1 MLNSPK
7 LRNKSDFKVTLIDLP
22 LTAEEQAGSLK
33 SVENLMPSLGIGY
46 IAAVLEKNGYTVR
59 IIDCRVLNINVSEL
73 IEELKADKPN
83 VIGYTGTVLHI
94 YKGFETAK
102 RLKNELPGTI
112 SVIGGPHITS
122 IPEDTLKTKLFDVG
136 VIGEAEYTFL
146 ELINKLYEV
155 DNDISKVDLDSIL
168 GIAYIKN
175 DKIVF
180 TGKRP
185 FIDPLDQL
193 PHPARHLY
201 PPLTLYRPVPASY
214 KKLPMAHV
222 MTSRGCPNTCTF
234 CDRSV
239 FGMRFRYRTP
249 MNVVDEIEQLIKVYG
264 AKEIKFFDDVFTLDK
279 KRVYDILDEC
289 DKRGL
294 NFVWSCLTRT
304 DLIDLPLLKRMKKS
318 GCWQVAFGIESGS
331 QKILDEMKKRSKV
344 EVNAQAVK
352 WANEAGISVRA
363 FFIFGMPSE
372 TKDTIQETIDFATSV
387 PIDVATFYTL
397 TLYPGNDLYEEI
409 KSQGKLLHED
419 YTQYNPI
426 IDKDKTMFAYIPD
439 ALTAQ
444 DLKNAVSTAYRKFYF
459 RPDYVFK
466 QILKMNSLEDVKRNV
481 RGVMAILST

>member
-1 MLNSPK
+1 MLNSSK
-7 LRNKSDFKVTLIDLP
+7 LRNKSEFKVTLIDLP

-59 IIDCRVLNINVSEL
+59 IIDCRVLNINVNEL

-102 RLKNELPGTI
+102 RLKDELPGTI

-214 KKLPMAHV
+214 KKLPMA
-222 MTSRGCPNTCTF
+222 
-234 CDRSV
+234 
-239 FGMRFRYRTP
+239 
-249 MNVVDEIEQLIKVYG
+249 
-264 AKEIKFFDDVFTLDK
+264 
-279 KRVYDILDEC
+279 
-289 DKRGL
+289 
-294 NFVWSCLTRT
+294 
-304 DLIDLPLLKRMKKS
+304 
-318 GCWQVAFGIESGS
+318 
-331 QKILDEMKKRSKV
+331 DEMKKRSKV

-363 FFIFGMPSE
+363 FFTFGMPSE

-444 DLKNAVSTAYRKFYF
+444 DLKNAVSIAYRKFYF

-466 QILKMNSLEDVKRNV
+466 QLLKMNSLEDVKRNV